1 MNNSFLTILSLLF
14 CLCLILSGCG
24 DADKLNGVPDKKNE
38 VVLNDHTLTTDETWT
53 LDQSYTVNGELRI
66 PPTIELEISPGT
78 VVNFGVDAYVVVRGT
93 LKIGTPLTQTVV
105 HKLVYLSSNSD
116 SPDLGDWR
124 GFLFD
129 HTHDADSFF
138 RGVVIEHAK
147 IGLDIKTAS
156 PIIVDSILQQ
166 NETAIAL
173 DGSNSII
180 HHNKIINN
188 EVGVITIGRQ
198 TRPRIEKNNILEN
211 DSGIICEN
219 VQSIIR
225 YNNFERNEFSIRLQ
239 VKFDLH
245 IPDNWWGTT
254 ANHIIQELILDSQ
267 DSNLITKPVGTVT
280 YEPISELHFP
290 DAGPRE

>member
-1 MNNSFLTILSLLF
+1 MKNVFLTKF
-14 CLCLILSGCG
+14 CIYIILCLILFGCG

-38 VVLNDHTLTTDETWT
+38 VILNDHTLSADETWT
-53 LDQSYTVNGELRI
+53 PEQSYTVNGELRI

-78 VVNFGVDAYVVVRGT
+78 VVKFGVDAYVVVRGT
-93 LKIGTPLTQTVV
+93 LKIGTPLTQTVLD
-105 HKLVYLSSNSD
+105 KLVYLSSNSD
-116 SPDLGDWR
+116 SPDSGDWR

-129 HTHDADSFF
+129 HTHDVDSFF

-173 DGSNSII
+173 DGSNSVIQ
-180 HHNKIINN
+180 HNRIINN

-198 TRPRIEKNNILEN
+198 TRPRIVKNNILEN

-225 YNNFERNEFSIRLQ
+225 NNNLERNAFSLRLQ

-254 ANHIIQELILDSQ
+254 ADHIIDEIILDSQ

-280 YEPISELHFP
+280 YQPISAFHYP

>member
-1 MNNSFLTILSLLF
+1 MKNIFLTNF
-14 CLCLILSGCG
+14 CNYIILCLVLFGCG
-24 DADKLNGVPDKKNE
+24 DADKLNGVPDKNNE
-38 VVLNDHTLTTDETWT
+38 VILNDYTLSTDETWT
-53 LDQSYTVNGELRI
+53 PEQSYTVNGELRI

-78 VVNFGVDAYVVVRGT
+78 VVKFGVDAYVVVRGT
-93 LKIGTPLTQTVV
+93 LKIGTSLSQTV
-105 HKLVYLSSNSD
+105 LDEFVYLSSNSV
-116 SPDLGDWR
+116 SPDSGDWQ

-129 HTHDADSFF
+129 HTHDVDSYI

-180 HHNKIINN
+180 QHNQIINN

-198 TRPRIEKNNILEN
+198 TRPRIEKNNIIEN

-219 VQSIIR
+219 VQSIIK
-225 YNNFERNEFSIRLQ
+225 NNNLERNEFSLKLQ

-254 ANHIIQELILDSQ
+254 ANHIIQELILDSH

-280 YEPISELHFP
+280 YQPISELHFP
-290 DAGPRE
+290 DAGHRE

>member
-1 MNNSFLTILSLLF
+1 MKNAFLTIF
-14 CLCLILSGCG
+14 CINFILCLILFGCG
-24 DADKLNGVPDKKNE
+24 EADKLNSVPDKKNE
-38 VVLNDHTLTTDETWT
+38 VILNDHTLSTDETWT
-53 LDQSYTVNGELRI
+53 PEQSYTVNGELRI

-78 VVNFGVDAYVVVRGT
+78 VVKFGVDAYVVVRGT
-93 LKIGTPLTQTVV
+93 LKIGTPLTQTVLD
-105 HKLVYLSSNSD
+105 KLVYLSSNSD
-116 SPDLGDWR
+116 SPDSGDWR

-129 HTHDADSFF
+129 HTHDVDSFF
-138 RGVVIEHAK
+138 RGVVVEHAK
-147 IGLDIKTAS
+147 IALDIKTAS

-173 DGSNSII
+173 DGSNSVIQ
-180 HHNKIINN
+180 HNRIINN
-188 EVGVITIGRQ
+188 QVGVITIGRQ

-225 YNNFERNEFSIRLQ
+225 NNNLERNEFSLRLQ

-254 ANHIIQELILDSQ
+254 ADHIIDEIILDSQ

-280 YEPISELHFP
+280 FQPISAFHFP

>member
-1 MNNSFLTILSLLF
+1 MKNIFLTKSCINII
-14 CLCLILSGCG
+14 LCLILFGCG

-38 VVLNDHTLTTDETWT
+38 FILNDHTLSTDETWT
-53 LDQSYTVNGELRI
+53 PEQSYTVNGELRI
-66 PPTIELEISPGT
+66 PPTIELEILPGT
-78 VVNFGVDAYVVVRGT
+78 VVKFGVDAYVVVRGT
-93 LKIGTPLTQTVV
+93 LKIGTPLSQTVLD
-105 HKLVYLSSNSD
+105 KLVYLSSNSD
-116 SPDLGDWR
+116 SPDSGDWR

-129 HTHDADSFF
+129 HTHDVDSFF

-173 DGSNSII
+173 DGSNSVIQ
-180 HHNKIINN
+180 HNRIINN

-198 TRPRIEKNNILEN
+198 TRPRIVKNNILEN

-225 YNNFERNEFSIRLQ
+225 NNNLERNEFSLRLQ

-254 ANHIIQELILDSQ
+254 ADHIIDEIILDSQ

-280 YEPISELHFP
+280 YQPISAFHYP

>member
-1 MNNSFLTILSLLF
+1 MKNIFLTKF
-14 CLCLILSGCG
+14 CINIILCLILFGCG
-24 DADKLNGVPDKKNE
+24 DADKLNGVPNKKNE
-38 VVLNDHTLTTDETWT
+38 VILNDHTLSTDETWT
-53 LDQSYTVNGELRI
+53 PEQSYTVNGELRI

-78 VVNFGVDAYVVVRGT
+78 VVKFGVDAYVVVRGT
-93 LKIGTPLTQTVV
+93 LKIGTPLSQTVLD
-105 HKLVYLSSNSD
+105 KLVYLSSNSD
-116 SPDLGDWR
+116 SPDSGDWR

-129 HTHDADSFF
+129 HTHDVDSFF

-173 DGSNSII
+173 DGSNSVIQ
-180 HHNKIINN
+180 HNRIINN

-198 TRPRIEKNNILEN
+198 TRPRIVKNNILEN

-225 YNNFERNEFSIRLQ
+225 NNNLERNEFSLRLQ

-254 ANHIIQELILDSQ
+254 ADHIIDEIILDSQ

-280 YEPISELHFP
+280 YQPISAFHYP

>member
-1 MNNSFLTILSLLF
+1 MKNIFLTKF
-14 CLCLILSGCG
+14 CIYIILCLILFGCG

-38 VVLNDHTLTTDETWT
+38 VILNDHTLSTDETWT
-53 LDQSYTVNGELRI
+53 PEQSYTVNGELRI

-78 VVNFGVDAYVVVRGT
+78 VVKFGVDAYVVVRGT
-93 LKIGTPLTQTVV
+93 LKIGTPLTQTVLD
-105 HKLVYLSSNSD
+105 KLVYLSSNSD
-116 SPDLGDWR
+116 SPDSGDWR

-129 HTHDADSFF
+129 HTHDVDSFF

-147 IGLDIKTAS
+147 LALDIKTAS

-173 DGSNSII
+173 DGSNSVIQ
-180 HHNKIINN
+180 HNRIINN

-225 YNNFERNEFSIRLQ
+225 HNNLERNEFSLRLQ

-254 ANHIIQELILDSQ
+254 ADHIIDEIILDSQ
-267 DSNLITKPVGTVT
+267 DSNLITKPVGTVS
-280 YEPISELHFP
+280 YQPISAFHYP

>member
-1 MNNSFLTILSLLF
+1 MKKTSLTLFLIQSI
-14 CLCLILSGCG
+14 LCLITFGCG
-24 DADKLNGVPDKKNE
+24 DADKLNGVPDKKE
-38 VVLNDHTLTTDETWT
+38 QVILNNHTLSTDETWT
-53 LDQSYTVNGELRI
+53 PEQSYIVNGELLI
-66 PPTIELEISPGT
+66 PPSVELEILPGT
-78 VVNFGVDAYVVVRGT
+78 SVNFGVDAYVVVRGT
-93 LKIGTPLTQTVV
+93 VRIGTPLTQTVLD
-105 HKLVYLSSNSD
+105 KLVYLSSNSD
-116 SPDLGDWR
+116 SPNSGDWR

-129 HTHDADSFF
+129 HTHDVDSFF
-138 RGVVIEHAK
+138 KGVVIQHAK
-147 IGLDIKTAS
+147 IALDIKTTS
-156 PIIVDSILQQ
+156 PIIMDSTLQE

-173 DGSNSII
+173 DGSNSVIQ
-180 HHNKIINN
+180 HNRIINN

-225 YNNFERNEFSIRLQ
+225 RNNLERNEFSLRLQ

-245 IPDNWWGTT
+245 IPENWWGTT
-254 ANHIIQELILDSQ
+254 ADHIIDEIILDSQ

-280 YEPISELHFP
+280 YQPISAFHYP

>member
-1 MNNSFLTILSLLF
+1 MKNIFLTKF
-14 CLCLILSGCG
+14 CINIILCLILFGCG
-24 DADKLNGVPDKKNE
+24 DADKLNGVPNKKNE
-38 VVLNDHTLTTDETWT
+38 VILNDHTLSTDETWT
-53 LDQSYTVNGELRI
+53 PEQSYTVNGELRI

-78 VVNFGVDAYVVVRGT
+78 VVKFGVDAYVVVRGT
-93 LKIGTPLTQTVV
+93 LKIGTPLTQTVLD
-105 HKLVYLSSNSD
+105 KLVYLSSNSD
-116 SPDLGDWR
+116 SPDSGDWR

-129 HTHDADSFF
+129 HTHDVDSFF

-173 DGSNSII
+173 DGSNSVIQ
-180 HHNKIINN
+180 HNRIINN

-198 TRPRIEKNNILEN
+198 TRPRIVKNNILEN

-225 YNNFERNEFSIRLQ
+225 NNNLERNEFSLRLQ

-254 ANHIIQELILDSQ
+254 ADHIIDEIILDSQ

-280 YEPISELHFP
+280 YQPISAFHYP